1 MNIIPEKELDLYQEE
16 KLQFYETVLSARLF
30 PYLKPEKEWEKE
42 RTQKL
47 TNKTYKLYK
56 YIISEDIKKT
66 FEFFY
71 IVNYNK
77 IQKET
82 KLSER
87 AIFLGIDELKE
98 KNYIKIYRTGCFL
111 FNNYVQ
117 IWFLIEYIGEDRLNQ
132 YIKIIEQ
139 SCNCKI
145 IEQLSFY

>member
-1 MNIIPEKELDLYQEE
+1 MKLEIINLRRNIFK
-16 KLQFYETVLSARLF
+16 
-30 PYLKPEKEWEKE
+30 YLK
-42 RTQKL
+42 
-47 TNKTYKLYK
+47 NKALNFEGGISIEMKK
-56 YIISEDIKKT
+56 YRLDQEASST
-66 FEFFY
+66 REFY
-71 IVNYNK
+71 PT
-77 IQKET
+77 E
-82 KLSER
+82 
-87 AIFLGIDELKE
+87 IDELKE

>member
-71 IVNYNK
+71 ILNYNK

-111 FNNYVQ
+111 FNNYVLFRSLMPKGVEHT
-117 IWFLIEYIGEDRLNQ
+117 WNNNQ
-132 YIKIIEQ
+132 D
-139 SCNCKI
+139 
-145 IEQLSFY
+145 